1 MIAKKQTRGPNGP
14 RHVTP
19 AGRSVFRDLFEPHEA
34 AELEGRSVLL
44 HGLEHWLAH
53 CGMTQTEAAK
63 VLRVTQ
69 ARVSDI
75 KRGRVSQFS
84 LDLLLRLASR
94 AGLRPKI
101 SLATS
106 PGSSER
112 ERVRAAND

>member
-1 MIAKKQTRGPNGP
+1 MIAKKRTRGSNDP

-44 HGLEHWLAH
+44 HGLEKWLARSR
-53 CGMTQTEAAK
+53 MTQTEAAK
-63 VLRVTQ
+63 ILGVTQ

-106 PGSSER
+106 VATSER
-112 ERVRAAND
+112 EGVRAGND